1 LQGIPDGLQPG
12 NFVYY
17 TIEPKSSLLES
28 GAGNINSKYISSLR
42 AKPYMVI
49 ENDAKRDNSYDKTP
63 SNLFTG
69 VSGNN
74 NFVVFNSKS
83 KYSGLA
89 LQSIRFHP
97 VIGNGYTSYDLIS
110 GKIINIQPKNHHL
123 ETFIEINLKSGNKI
137 NYGNKDRQ
145 SYFLTYPTIA
155 SGRAF
160 NVAGAPNPEANG
172 IYVGNNSNLQ
182 PSYYINEN
190 NYRLYNS
197 GNTQLYVIA
206 QPNNSN
212 ISYTIAPDLI
222 NFTNIY
228 RSSGNANYPYNYSKF
243 GSNNSVYLG
252 QNNIYTSGWR
262 NIGNSLSVPLIVSN
276 MVTFQLGAT
285 PSLYIL
291 GSGRRFGSFASANV
305 DPTGAYLLP
314 KYSTF
319 DLPLVKIGKYM
330 RFTTDVRGVAYN
342 SASTLNTFL
351 RYFNPNFIFE
361 NEGIFYFPNTTLSS
375 LQNEIL
381 KKERVNFKRP
391 LSPNLHQAKKVN
403 LKILFERDD
412 KAIQNQLVIKNTYPV
427 IERIYTDYNRLI
439 EFYDEKDNN
448 TYADTPFYIISGKDY
463 EFDQKELF
471 VYRSRPDFN
480 DPNKQSVIKW

>member
-1 LQGIPDGLQPG
+1 
-12 NFVYY
+12 
-17 TIEPKSSLLES
+17 
-28 GAGNINSKYISSLR
+28 
-42 AKPYMVI
+42 
-49 ENDAKRDNSYDKTP
+49 
-63 SNLFTG
+63 
-69 VSGNN
+69 
-74 NFVVFNSKS
+74 
-83 KYSGLA
+83 
-89 LQSIRFHP
+89 
-97 VIGNGYTSYDLIS
+97 
-110 GKIINIQPKNHHL
+110 
-123 ETFIEINLKSGNKI
+123 
-137 NYGNKDRQ
+137 
-145 SYFLTYPTIA
+145 
-155 SGRAF
+155 
-160 NVAGAPNPEANG
+160 
-172 IYVGNNSNLQ
+172 
-182 PSYYINEN
+182 
-190 NYRLYNS
+190 
-197 GNTQLYVIA
+197 
-206 QPNNSN
+206 
-212 ISYTIAPDLI
+212 
-222 NFTNIY
+222 
-228 RSSGNANYPYNYSKF
+228 
-243 GSNNSVYLG
+243 
-252 QNNIYTSGWR
+252 
-262 NIGNSLSVPLIVSN
+262 

-291 GSGRRFGSFASANV
+291 GSGRRFGSFASANI

-381 KKERVNFKRP
+381 KKERVNFRRP

-471 VYRSRPDFN
+471 IYRSRPDFN